1 MKFKN
6 SVAIV
11 RTRKDNVVGC
21 HMISTYGY
29 EKENP
34 NQFVYD
40 EYRCKR
46 FELVETV
53 CGSVIIRTEDALE
66 HSKAKITNEIIFEN
80 VTEIEILTAHKL

>member
-11 RTRKDNVVGC
+11 RTRKGNVVGC

-29 EKENP
+29 EKENQ

-46 FELVETV
+46 FELLETV
-53 CGSVIIRTEDALE
+53 GGCVIVKTEETFE
-66 HSKAKITNEIIFEN
+66 HSNAKITNEIIFEN
-80 VTEIEILTAHKL
+80 VTEVEILTTHKL

>member
-1 MKFKN
+1 MEFKN

-53 CGSVIIRTEDALE
+53 GGCVIVKTEETLE

-80 VTEIEILTAHKL
+80 VTEVEILTTHKL

>member
-11 RTRKDNVVGC
+11 RTRKGNVVGC

-40 EYRCKR
+40 EYRCKQ

-53 CGSVIIRTEDALE
+53 GGCVIVKTEETLE

-80 VTEIEILTAHKL
+80 VTEVEILTTHKL

>member
-11 RTRKDNVVGC
+11 RTRKGNVVGC

-29 EKENP
+29 EKENQ
-34 NQFVYD
+34 NKFAYD
-40 EYRCKR
+40 EYRCKQ

-53 CGSVIIRTEDALE
+53 GGCVIVKTEETFE

-80 VTEIEILTAHKL
+80 VTEVEILTTHKL

>member
-34 NQFVYD
+34 NQFVCD
-40 EYRCKR
+40 EYRCNR
-46 FELVETV
+46 FDLVETV
-53 CGSVIIRTEDALE
+53 GGCVIVKTEETLE

-80 VTEIEILTAHKL
+80 VTEIEILTTHRL

>member
-40 EYRCKR
+40 EYR
-46 FELVETV
+46 L
-53 CGSVIIRTEDALE
+53 SLIHI
-66 HSKAKITNEIIFEN
+66 
-80 VTEIEILTAHKL
+80 

>member
-11 RTRKDNVVGC
+11 RTRKGNVVGC

-29 EKENP
+29 EKENQ
-34 NQFVYD
+34 NQFAYD
-40 EYRCKR
+40 EYRCKQ

-53 CGSVIIRTEDALE
+53 GGCVIVKTEETFE

-80 VTEIEILTAHKL
+80 VTEVETLTTHKL

>member
-40 EYRCKR
+40 EYRCKQ
-46 FELVETV
+46 FELVENV
-53 CGSVIIRTEDALE
+53 GGFVIVKTEETLE

-80 VTEIEILTAHKL
+80 VTEVEILTTHKL

>member
-1 MKFKN
+1 MKFEN

-29 EKENP
+29 EKENQ

-40 EYRCKR
+40 EYKCKR
-46 FELVETV
+46 FELLETV
-53 CGSVIIRTEDALE
+53 GGCVIVKTEETLE
-66 HSKAKITNEIIFEN
+66 NSKAKITNEIIFEN
-80 VTEIEILTAHKL
+80 VTEVEIFTTHKL

>member
-6 SVAIV
+6 SVAII

-29 EKENP
+29 QEENP

-40 EYRCKR
+40 GYRCKQ
-46 FELVETV
+46 FELAETV
-53 CGSVIIRTEDALE
+53 GGCVIVKTEETFE
-66 HSKAKITNEIIFEN
+66 HSKAKVTNEIIFEN
-80 VTEIEILTAHKL
+80 VTEIEILTTHKL

>member
-21 HMISTYGY
+21 HMVSTYGY
-29 EKENP
+29 EKEKQ

-40 EYRCKR
+40 EYRCR
-46 FELVETV
+46 QFELLETV
-53 CGSVIIRTEDALE
+53 GGCVIIKTEEMFE

-80 VTEIEILTAHKL
+80 VTEVEILTTHKL